1 MCSLLL
7 YLQDPETEN
16 SLLVCQWM
24 DGQRKC
30 DTFTQRDITQLF
42 KNMKFSGKSIEVE
55 KNHLD
60 RGNPDPERQLW
71 YVFTYVWMLVIKSLV
86 SRWFGIEKGTGGED
100 LL

>member
-1 MCSLLL
+1 M
-7 YLQDPETEN
+7 N
-16 SLLVCQWM
+16 R
-24 DGQRKC
+24 GRK
-30 DTFTQRDITQLF
+30 
-42 KNMKFSGKSIEVE
+42 